1 MANNKEIK
9 KIIVEITKRIKEK
22 YHPEKIILFGSYAY
36 GKPGKDSDIDLFIVK
51 NTRKRRIDRFV
62 EVKRLAYDPKRRIP
76 FSPLVYTVKE
86 IKERLALGDDFVA
99 EVLERGKVIYA
110 RQE

>member
-1 MANNKEIK
+1 MATLKYK
-9 KIIVEITKRIKEK
+9 KTILEITEKIRKR
-22 YHPEKIILFGSYAY
+22 YNPDKIILFGSYAY
-36 GKPGKDSDIDLFIVK
+36 GKPGNDSDIDLFIIK

-62 EVKRLAYDPKRRIP
+62 EVKRIAYDPERNIP
-76 FSPLVYTVKE
+76 FSPLVYTSKE

-99 EVLERGKVIYA
+99 EILERGKVLYA